1 MLHLL
6 KRQQQQQLH
15 DKKRRR
21 LQVWN
26 YRNCWVVFLRRII
39 DFKSPNKK
47 MYIFKNTIGHSLKN
61 GDK

>member
-6 KRQQQQQLH
+6 KRQQQQQQQQLH
-15 DKKRRR
+15 EKKRRR
-21 LQVWN
+21 KLQVWN

-47 MYIFKNTIGHSLKN
+47 MYIFKNTIGH
-61 GDK
+61 